1 MEDNNK
7 SNGKYVGASIVK
19 KDAKALVTGQPVYCD
34 DLAPDNCLII
44 KILRSPHAHAYIKSI
59 DTSKAKL
66 VPGVECV
73 LTYKDVPRHR
83 FTQAGQTYLEA
94 SPYDRYILDEH
105 IRCVGDEV
113 AIVAAE
119 TEKIANKALKLIKVE
134 YEVLPSI
141 LYYRESLD
149 NEIIIHPEDDWSESD
164 WSHGEQM
171 RNSIYHEKME
181 VGNVDEIFAT
191 CDEVIE
197 ESYHTIQNQQ
207 SMMEPFTACCYK
219 DTYGR
224 LVIMSSTQI
233 PFHVRRNMANALG
246 IPKSQIR
253 VIKPR
258 IGGGFGAKQT
268 AICERFPAVVTW
280 LTGKPSKIYY
290 TREETMAV
298 GSARHEMSVD
308 VKLGAMKDGTIR
320 AIEMN
325 VLSNTGAYGE
335 HGPTTIGLAG
345 HKSIPLYGGKFEACR
360 FTART
365 VYSNQP
371 SAGAFRGYGAPQGI
385 FALENTVNLMA
396 AKLGIDPVTIREH
409 NMLHEGELMPAYF
422 NETANACALDKCM
435 DRCKEM
441 MDWDNKYPAK
451 TLPNGHIRS
460 VGVAMAM
467 QGSCI
472 SFVDEANVTIKIN
485 DDGFYNLLVGSTD
498 MGTGS
503 DTILAQMAADILE
516 CDVDNIVT
524 FGVDTDVSPY
534 DAGSYASSTTYLT
547 GNAVVKAATKLR
559 QNLIEQAAKRLNC
572 DKNDV
577 EFDGKVFTCISTE
590 AKLTLAELTNS
601 LQGGTDGWQ
610 SVTDGGNSPVS
621 PPPYMVGM
629 VEIDLD
635 PETGKVVPINYAT
648 CVDCGTVINPNLA
661 TVQTEGGIM
670 QGIGMAL
677 YEDQRYSDKGKN
689 YLSNFMQYKIP
700 SRLDIPEIEV
710 DFRASYEPTGP
721 FGAKSIGEIV
731 IDTPS
736 PAIADAIFNAT
747 GVMLHDLPMTPE
759 KVWRGIK
766 EKK

>member
-1 MEDNNK
+1 M
-7 SNGKYVGASIVK
+7 SKYVGASIVK

-34 DLAPDNCLII
+34 DLAPENCLII
-44 KILRSPHAHAYIKSI
+44 KVLRSPHAHAMIRSI
-59 DTSKAKL
+59 DTSKAML

-73 LTYKDVPRHR
+73 LTYKDVPQHR
-83 FTQAGQTYLEA
+83 FTQAGQTFLEA
-94 SPYDRYILDEH
+94 SPYDRYILDQH
-105 IRCVGDEV
+105 LRCVGDEV

-119 TEKIANKALKLIKVE
+119 TEKAANKALKLIKVD
-134 YEVLPSI
+134 YEVLPAI
-141 LYYRESLD
+141 LDYRESLD
-149 NEIIIHPEDDWSESD
+149 NEILIHPEEDWKESD
-164 WSHGEQM
+164 WSHGDNK
-171 RNSIYHEKME
+171 RNSVFHEVME
-181 VGNVDEIFAT
+181 VGNVDDIFKT
-191 CDEVIE
+191 CDVIVE

-207 SMMEPFTACCYK
+207 SMMEPFTACCWK
-219 DTYGR
+219 DTFGR

-246 IPKSQIR
+246 ISKSQIR

-268 AICERFPAVVTW
+268 AVCERFPAVVTW

-360 FTART
+360 FTANT
-365 VYSNQP
+365 VYSNQA

-385 FALENTVNLMA
+385 FAMENTVNILA
-396 AKLGIDPVTIREH
+396 KKLGISPITIREQ

-422 NETANACALDKCM
+422 NETANACALDQCLA
-435 DRCKEM
+435 RCKEM
-441 MDWDNKYPAK
+441 MDWDSKYPSVK
-451 TLPNGHIRS
+451 LENGHIRS

-467 QGSCI
+467 QGSAI
-472 SFVDEANVTIKIN
+472 SFVDEANVTIKLN
-485 DDGFYNLLVGSTD
+485 DDGFYSLLVGSTD

-503 DTILAQMAADILE
+503 DTILAQIAADMLE
-516 CDVDNIVT
+516 CDIDNIVT

-534 DAGSYASSTTYLT
+534 DSGSYASSTTYLT

-559 QNLIEQAAKRLNC
+559 ENLCEEAAKQLEC
-572 DKNDV
+572 SKEEV
-577 EFDGKVFTCISTE
+577 EFDGKEFTTASGKKIS
-590 AKLTLAELTNS
+590 LGDLANNA
-601 LQGGTDGWQ
+601 QAGTGAWQ
-610 SVTDGGNSPVS
+610 SVTAGGNSPVS

-635 PETGKVVPINYAT
+635 PETGKVVPLNYAT
-648 CVDCGTVINPNLA
+648 CVDCGTVVNPTLA
-661 TVQTEGGIM
+661 RVQTEGGIM
-670 QGIGMAL
+670 QGVGMAL
-677 YEDQRYSDKGKN
+677 YEDQNYSDKGVN
-689 YLSNFMQYKIP
+689 RLRNFMQYKIP
-700 SRLDIPEIEV
+700 SRQDIPEIEV

-721 FGAKSIGEIV
+721 FGAKSIGEVV
-731 IDTPS
+731 INTPS

-747 GVMLHDLPMTPE
+747 GVMMHELPMTPE
-759 KVWRGIK
+759 RVWRAIHQK
-766 EKK
+766 EN